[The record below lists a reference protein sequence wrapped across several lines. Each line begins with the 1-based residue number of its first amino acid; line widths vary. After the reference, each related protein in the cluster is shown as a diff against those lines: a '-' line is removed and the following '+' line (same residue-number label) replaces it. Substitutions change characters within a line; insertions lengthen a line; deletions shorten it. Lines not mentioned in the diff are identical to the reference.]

1 MWISCLEPGHD
12 HQYEAAVSR
21 PMGAFT
27 TGVVLVLLLIA
38 AVWIF
43 QRRLIYFPAGD
54 VPAPALFG
62 LASAEP
68 VSFPT
73 ADGLRL
79 HGWLVPPLEPRA
91 GATILVF
98 NGNAGHRGFRGHLA
112 AALHERGYGVL
123 LFDYRGYG
131 GNPGAPTEAGL
142 AADARAARDFILTR
156 PDAAATRLVYF
167 GESLGTGVAAGL
179 AAEQQPAALVLRSP
193 FTSMTDVGAWH
204 YPWLP
209 VRWLLRDRFDTA
221 SRIAGLG
228 CPLLVIAGDQDT
240 IVPYRQ
246 SRQLFDAAAGPK
258 RFVTIAGADHNDPAL
273 ADGPDVIDAIDQF
286 LKSAPLRPIP

>member
-1 MWISCLEPGHD
+1 M
-12 HQYEAAVSR
+12 SR

-27 TGVVLVLLLIA
+27 TGVVLAILLIA

-68 VSFPT
+68 VTFPT

-79 HGWLVPPLEPRA
+79 HGWLVPPPEPRA

-98 NGNAGHRGFRGHLA
+98 NGNGGHRGFRAHLA

-142 AADARAARDFILTR
+142 AADARAARAFLLTR
-156 PDAAATRLVYF
+156 PEVATTRLVYF

-179 AAEQQPAALVLRSP
+179 AAEHRPAALVLRSP

-221 SRIAGLG
+221 ARIAGLG
-228 CPLLVIAGDQDT
+228 CPLLVIAGDRDT
-240 IVPYRQ
+240 IVPYAQ
-246 SRQLFDAAAGPK
+246 SRRLFEAAAEPK

-286 LKSAPLRPIP
+286 LKNAPWRGASAGGPSVGLR